1 VVVVV
6 VVVEEEEEEEE
17 KARGE
22 TTPRSAE
29 ECVAVDIVIVA
40 QSTQTAM
47 AAAVDDGIGVEEL
60 RTEIERLS
68 RELDLAST
76 EKIQS
81 AQYGLALLEEKSALQ
96 QRCNDLEALYEN
108 TKHELEITQEVS
120 AAEIF
125 RHPSSV
131 RSPIRSTRS
140 IKRASRLNG
149 ERKRARKFILSLQ
162 RFFVRI

>member
-1 VVVVV
+1 M
-6 VVVEEEEEEEE
+6 
-17 KARGE
+17 AA
-22 TTPRSAE
+22 T
-29 ECVAVDIVIVA
+29 AVD
-40 QSTQTAM
+40 
-47 AAAVDDGIGVEEL
+47 GVVLEEL

-120 AAEIF
+120 WCEF
-125 RHPSSV
+125 RTST
-131 RSPIRSTRS
+131 RSTRP
-140 IKRASRLNG
+140 ITRR
-149 ERKRARKFILSLQ
+149 EREREKEKISFDLATIFCDDSCVMGYK
-162 RFFVRI
+162 

>member
-1 VVVVV
+1 
-6 VVVEEEEEEEE
+6 
-17 KARGE
+17 
-22 TTPRSAE
+22 
-29 ECVAVDIVIVA
+29 
-40 QSTQTAM
+40 M
-47 AAAVDDGIGVEEL
+47 AAAVDDRNGLEEL

-120 AAEIF
+120 AADF
-125 RHPSSV
+125 SVSST
-131 RSPIRSTRS
+131 SLATNAP
-140 IKRASRLNG
+140 
-149 ERKRARKFILSLQ
+149 ERM
-162 RFFVRI
+162 

>member
-1 VVVVV
+1 
-6 VVVEEEEEEEE
+6 
-17 KARGE
+17 
-22 TTPRSAE
+22 
-29 ECVAVDIVIVA
+29 
-40 QSTQTAM
+40 M
-47 AAAVDDGIGVEEL
+47 AAVDGIEEL

-120 AAEIF
+120 ACPGSWVCFFFLLLHWTAF
-125 RHPSSV
+125 WN
-131 RSPIRSTRS
+131 SPLLPFT
-140 IKRASRLNG
+140 KY
-149 ERKRARKFILSLQ
+149 Q
-162 RFFVRI
+162 TYPW

>member
-1 VVVVV
+1 
-6 VVVEEEEEEEE
+6 
-17 KARGE
+17 
-22 TTPRSAE
+22 
-29 ECVAVDIVIVA
+29 
-40 QSTQTAM
+40 M
-47 AAAVDDGIGVEEL
+47 AAAVDGVVVEEL

-120 AAEIF
+120 TPCRTF
-125 RHPSSV
+125 
-131 RSPIRSTRS
+131 RS
-140 IKRASRLNG
+140 I
-149 ERKRARKFILSLQ
+149 IVPSLDTPD
-162 RFFVRI
+162 